1 MRFIWT
7 FIWSLFL
14 SGVLSYIL
22 TSMGGTSFNLMHT
35 LVLAVILSIAV
46 FVLSEGVLKGDNKA

>member
-7 FIWSLFL
+7 FIWSLFI

-22 TSMGGTSFNLMHT
+22 TSMGGTTFNLMHT
-35 LVLAVILSIAV
+35 LVLAIIVSVAV
-46 FVLSEGVLKGDNKA
+46 FILSEGVLKGDSEA